1 MTQKGIN
8 VRIGASRKLMIG
20 PIENKPGKKV

>member
-8 VRIGASRKLMIG
+8 VRLGASRKLMIG
-20 PIENKPGKKV
+20 PIENKLGRKV